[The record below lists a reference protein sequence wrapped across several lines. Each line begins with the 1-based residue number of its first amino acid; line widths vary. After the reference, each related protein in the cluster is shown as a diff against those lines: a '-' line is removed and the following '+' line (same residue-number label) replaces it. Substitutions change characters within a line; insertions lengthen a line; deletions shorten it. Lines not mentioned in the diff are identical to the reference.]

1 MNNEYLN
8 IIKTLAWF
16 DVFDYPLRERQIFE
30 YLFKSKMNKEELS
43 VGLKELKKKNKIG
56 EKDGYYFLLSRDEI
70 IEIRK
75 EREKESFRKIRR
87 TKLAAMFLARLPF
100 VKSIMVCNSLGN
112 MNAKKEDDIDLF
124 IITKKNKI
132 WLTRFLTTGFFKVFN
147 LRPNKKT
154 IKDKFCFSFY
164 VTENNLNLQNLVKR
178 NIDDPLSWWWLTN
191 LILIY
196 DEKDYFDKL
205 LNENEWLKNVLP
217 NFEDRCLRKR
227 DQFKIDVGSIFK
239 KFLEK
244 VIGGEKQ
251 VKKIQLKIMPEKLK
265 KEIGENGGVIVN
277 DKILK
282 LYLKDRREKYR
293 QEWQKRINKYL

>member
-178 NIDDPLSWWWLTN
+178 NI
-191 LILIY
+191 ILIY

-265 KEIGENGGVIVN
+265 KEIGKNGGVIVN